1 MRSSRPASPS
11 QGLYKDEDTRSRY
24 DVERAAERRR
34 QIWRL
39 TMSSTRSRQ
48 RGPASSS
55 IPTPTIAASHDCIVR
70 RDSQS
75 FTSTVPRSHSST
87 FTVGSP
93 SSTPKCAELDSQL
106 WIKIEAV
113 IVYMDLAVWTTCAD
127 SRHLTSESLI
137 PDVGVLPPAGRY
149 RALIRH
155 SLDESMLLS
164 IVVPLWSQVNITR
177 RLRLH
182 TSASEPLTGRAAVVF
197 THALAIEQSSV
208 PS

>member
-1 MRSSRPASPS
+1 MRTHVA
-11 QGLYKDEDTRSRY
+11 DM
-24 DVERAAERRR
+24 DVERAAEASR

-55 IPTPTIAASHDCIVR
+55 IPTPTDRSQPRLYSPKRFTIIHL
-70 RDSQS
+70 DSS
-75 FTSTVPRSHSST
+75 RSHSST

-93 SSTPKCAELDSQL
+93 SSTPKCAELDSQTVDQDRGGHR
-106 WIKIEAV
+106 I
-113 IVYMDLAVWTTCAD
+113 YGLAVWTTCAD

-164 IVVPLWSQVNITR
+164 IVVPLVESGKHHSSTSINILVR
-177 RLRLH
+177 ANADR
-182 TSASEPLTGRAAVVF
+182 RAAVCSR
-197 THALAIEQSSV
+197 TLSRIEQSSV